1 MRYFILAIAAALAA
15 TPAALA
21 AQANSCLLEYQNGP
35 WTAVGDPA
43 NRVISADGP
52 LLVKCAGGEE
62 LRADSAVIYQAM
74 NEVHL
79 FGQVDFQDPTR
90 TLTADR
96 AIYNSGTG
104 RLFAQG
110 NVIFTDKQRGSTLR
124 GPELEYFKAMPG
136 RPDAQAIA
144 TQRPHLTLVPRG
156 GSGQRRDPMEID
168 GDRITSTGDK
178 FMTAEGNVVIVSKDV
193 RSTAATAFYDATAE
207 RMELR
212 TAARVRNPQY
222 ELQGEYIESNL
233 RDGKLT
239 RVLSRTNARLDSER
253 LDVNGPQLLMFFEND
268 KLQRVVSGQEPQAA
282 APRDSTKAL
291 PRSVALASGFRMEA
305 DSLEAIMPG
314 QELRE
319 VHAIGSA
326 HGLAWDTVAV
336 GAPGDTAARRQRV
349 TTPPDALE
357 DRDLILADTIIG
369 YFTRDTTARRPARDS
384 ADAKVKIERLVAIG
398 HARSVYR
405 VRNDDAPA
413 GQKPA
418 INYLNADH
426 VDLAFR
432 DGEVD
437 NARARGVHRGVYLDP
452 GQPRAPADSAAAGA
466 PAGAAG
472 ARPAAGNTAARTPT
486 PGRDPAPGTPAATTG
501 TAAQTPR
508 PAPTGAPG
516 RGTRIPTARPA
527 APATPAPV
535 TPTPQGGTR
544 P

>member
-21 AQANSCLLEYQNGP
+21 AQANSCLLAYQNGP

-43 NRVISADGP
+43 SRVISADGP

-124 GPELEYFKAMPG
+124 GPELEYYKAMPG

-156 GSGQRRDPMEID
+156 SSGQRRDPMEID

-193 RSTAATAFYDATAE
+193 KSTAATAFYDATAE

-239 RVLSRTNARLDSER
+239 RVLARTNARLDSER
-253 LDVNGPQLLMFFEND
+253 LDVTGPQLLMFFEND

-282 APRDSTKAL
+282 APRDSTRAL
-291 PRSVALASGFRMEA
+291 PRSVALASGFRLEA

-319 VHAIGSA
+319 VHAVGSA
-326 HGLAWDTVAV
+326 HGLAWDTVAA
-336 GAPGDTAARRQRV
+336 GAPGDTAASRQRV
-349 TTPPDALE
+349 TAPPEALE

-369 YFTRDTTARRPARDS
+369 YFTRDTTASRPARDS
-384 ADAKVKIERLVAIG
+384 AEAKTKIERMVAIG
-398 HARSVYR
+398 NARSVYR
-405 VRNDDAPA
+405 IRDDKAPA

-437 NARARGVHRGVYLDP
+437 NARARGVKRGVYLDP
-452 GQPRAPADSAAAGA
+452 GQRRAPADSA
-466 PAGAAG
+466 GAAAATAG
-472 ARPAAGNTAARTPT
+472 RPAAGSTAARPPT
-486 PGRDPAPGTPAATTG
+486 TGRDPAPGTPAAAA
-501 TAAQTPR
+501 AAQPPR

-516 RGTRIPTARPA
+516 RGTRIPTARPTTPA
-527 APATPAPV
+527 APT
-535 TPTPQGGTR
+535 TPQEGTR

>member
-79 FGQVDFQDPTR
+79 FGKVDFQDPTR

-124 GPELEYFKAMPG
+124 GPELEYYKAMPG

-156 GSGQRRDPMEID
+156 GGGQRRDPMEID

-193 RSTAATAFYDATAE
+193 NSTAATAFYDATAE

-212 TAARVRNPQY
+212 TAARVRNPRY

-239 RVLSRTNARLDSER
+239 RVLARTNARLDSER
-253 LDVNGPQLLMFFEND
+253 LDVTGPQLLMFFEND
-268 KLQRVVSGQEPQAA
+268 KLQRVVSGQEPQTA

-291 PRSVALASGFRMEA
+291 PRSVALASGFRLEA

-319 VHAIGSA
+319 MHAVGSA
-326 HGLAWDTVAV
+326 HGLAWDTLAA

-349 TTPPDALE
+349 TAPPEALE

-369 YFTRDTTARRPARDS
+369 YFARDTAARRAARGDS
-384 ADAKVKIERLVAIG
+384 AEAKTKIERMVAIG
-398 HARSVYR
+398 NARSVYR
-405 VRNDDAPA
+405 LRDDKAPA

-437 NARARGVHRGVYLDP
+437 DARARGVHRGVYLDP
-452 GQPRAPADSAAAGA
+452 GQQRRQPADSAAAAAA
-466 PAGAAG
+466 PAGRTAAG
-472 ARPAAGNTAARTPT
+472 TTAARTPT
-486 PGRDPAPGTPAATTG
+486 PGRAPAPGTPSAAG
-501 TAAQTPR
+501 TAAQAPR
-508 PAPTGAPG
+508 PAPAGAPG
-516 RGTRIPTARPA
+516 RGTRIPTARPTTPA
-527 APATPAPV
+527 APATP
-535 TPTPQGGTR
+535 PQETR

>member
-1 MRYFILAIAAALAA
+1 MRYLILGIAAALAA
-15 TPAALA
+15 TPALA
-21 AQANSCLLEYQNGP
+21 NAQANSCLLVNQSGQ
-35 WTAVGDPA
+35 WTSVGDPA

-52 LLVKCAGGEE
+52 LLVRCDAGEE
-62 LRADSAVIYQAM
+62 LRADSAVLYQMM

-79 FGQVDFQDPTR
+79 FGQVDYQDPTR

-104 RLFAQG
+104 RLYATG
-110 NVIFTDKQRGSTLR
+110 SVVFTDKARGSTLR
-124 GPELEYFKAMPG
+124 GPELEYYKAMPG

-144 TQRPHLTLVPRG
+144 TQRPHLTLVPKSN
-156 GSGQRRDPMEID
+156 SGERRDPMEVD

-193 RSTAATAFYDATAE
+193 NSTAATAFYDATAE

-212 TAARVRNPQY
+212 TNARVKNPQY
-222 ELQGEYIESNL
+222 ELSGQYIESNL
-233 RDGKLT
+233 KDGKLS
-239 RVLSRTNARLDSER
+239 RVLARTGARLDSDR
-253 LDVNGPQLLMFFEND
+253 LDVNGPQLQMFFEND
-268 KLQRVVSGQEPQAA
+268 KLSRVISGREPG
-282 APRDSTKAL
+282 PRDSARAG
-291 PRSVALASGFRMEA
+291 PRSTALASGFRLEA

-319 VHAIGSA
+319 VHAVGAA
-326 HGLAWDTVAV
+326 HGESWDTATVAV
-336 GAPGDTAARRQRV
+336 RGDSAARRASAS
-349 TTPPDALE
+349 TPPAELAE
-357 DRDLILADTIIG
+357 RDVILADTIIG
-369 YFTRDTTARRPARDS
+369 FFTPDSTARRPARGDS
-384 ADAKVKIERLVAIG
+384 AEAKVKIDRMLAMG

-405 VRNDDAPA
+405 VRDKNAPA

-432 DGEVD
+432 DGEVND
-437 NARARGVHRGVYLDP
+437 ARARGLKRGVYLDP
-452 GQPRAPADSAAAGA
+452 GQKRPPADSTAAT
-466 PAGAAG
+466 PAG
-472 ARPAAGNTAARTPT
+472 ARPPAGDTAARPT
-486 PGRDPAPGTPAATTG
+486 PPRTGNQPANTE
-501 TAAQTPR
+501 TAAQPR

-527 APATPAPV
+527 APATPTPAPAGN
-535 TPTPQGGTR
+535 TPQGGTR